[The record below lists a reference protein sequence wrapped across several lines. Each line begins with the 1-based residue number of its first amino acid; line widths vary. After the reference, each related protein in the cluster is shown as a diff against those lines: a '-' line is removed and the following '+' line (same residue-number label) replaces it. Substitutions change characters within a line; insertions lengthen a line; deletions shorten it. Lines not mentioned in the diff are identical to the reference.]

1 MEGSLFAEN
10 EGGTTSVDDLR
21 ALKIMFEFFDT
32 DNDGSIS
39 LVELG
44 DAIRSIGHN
53 PSKDVIEG
61 MFEDV
66 AKDDKGGICFNDF
79 LGIMTSHVPLEVEDE
94 YSQELLHHFSLFDK
108 DLSGYIE
115 VSTLKEVL
123 SQRGDPLTQ
132 REIEEMV
139 TLCPVTPDGY
149 INYKDL
155 INSVQRSSAAVNLV
169 QLIKDHGL

>member
-94 YSQELLHHFSLFDK
+94 YSQELCKFIVRQFLYLQFQNQTNKKERGCPHHCCYLFVKKMIDPFHVFVHSHSLQNTYS
-108 DLSGYIE
+108 L
-115 VSTLKEVL
+115 
-123 SQRGDPLTQ
+123 
-132 REIEEMV
+132 
-139 TLCPVTPDGY
+139 
-149 INYKDL
+149 
-155 INSVQRSSAAVNLV
+155 
-169 QLIKDHGL
+169 